1 MMCKFAILLLLIF
14 MKGLLNATSWR
25 TILAGFIVGYV
36 SAWGM
41 HWATTLYTAA
51 GNPVHE
57 RIPVLT
63 P

>member
-1 MMCKFAILLLLIF
+1 

>member
-1 MMCKFAILLLLIF
+1 
-14 MKGLLNATSWR
+14 MKGLLNTTSWR
-25 TILAGFIVGYV
+25 TILVGFVVGYA

-41 HWATTLYTAA
+41 HWATTLYTPR
-51 GNPVHE
+51 GIPVHE